1 MAKKP
6 GAGDLFERVGFD
18 KHGTASDG
26 AGGTISA
33 FVEQFTRRAEFIH
46 LRGGE
51 AVLAARLQG
60 RHTQIIRVRADSET
74 RTVTTDWRI
83 SDKRLA
89 GVVYNI
95 RDITLSKDRAFLDM
109 LCERGVAT

>member
-6 GAGDLFERVGFD
+6 GGGDLFENVGFD
-18 KHGTASDG
+18 MRGSASDG

-33 FVEQFTRRAEFIH
+33 FVEQFTRRASYIH

-51 AVLAARLQG
+51 DVLAARLEG
-60 RHTQIIRVRADSET
+60 RHVQVVRVRADSST

-83 SDKRLA
+83 SDKRS
-89 GVVYNI
+89 GVAYNI
-95 RDITLSKDRAFLDM
+95 RDITPSGDRMWLDM
-109 LCERGVAT
+109 LVEKGVAT

>member
-6 GAGDLFERVGFD
+6 GGGDLFEHVGFD

-26 AGGTISA
+26 AGGTITA
-33 FVEQFTRRAEFIH
+33 FVEQFTRRAAYIH

-51 AVLAARLQG
+51 TVMAARLAG
-60 RHTQIIRVRADSET
+60 RHSQIIRVRSDSST

-83 SDKRLA
+83 SDKRSGA
-89 GVVYNI
+89 VFNI
-95 RDITLSKDRAFLDM
+95 RDITPSTDRAFIDFLA
-109 LCERGVAT
+109 ERGVAV